1 MFYCQ
6 WISLPQKNSDEV
18 FILLKFTSNLHTD
31 FIYSAGNVPNG
42 HQQLHPD
49 PQKLSL
55 LAHFRPL
62 SNVDSSSAKQSFWF
76 NLPFANRDWSPHLW
90 YLPDHPVWLSLC
102 PCSSHFSGTS
112 FKISKGAAKKTVFF
126 LRILCL
132 PFLHSL
138 LLLRFKL
145 RPAVFKVVIYLS
157 VIKKWRDLIQ
167 AYAFLPSSMTD
178 MVPSPNLYAYLP
190 FLLAGAFL
198 NKIFYL
204 CFWLGDSETR
214 YWQAYSPIYP
224 WCKKAQ

>member
-1 MFYCQ
+1 MWIPHQLNKAFDSIFLSQIEIDLHISDICQ
-6 WISLPQKNSDEV
+6 IIQSDCPYVHVLPTSQTPPSKSQRMP
-18 FILLKFTSNLHTD
+18 LK
-31 FIYSAGNVPNG
+31 
-42 HQQLHPD
+42 
-49 PQKLSL
+49 
-55 LAHFRPL
+55 
-62 SNVDSSSAKQSFWF
+62 KQ
-76 NLPFANRDWSPHLW
+76 
-90 YLPDHPVWLSLC
+90 
-102 PCSSHFSGTS
+102 
-112 FKISKGAAKKTVFF
+112 VFF

-167 AYAFLPSSMTD
+167 AFAFLPSSMTD

-214 YWQAYSPIYP
+214 YRQAYSPIYP